1 MGAVMLSVIQFCH
14 GNQQQGR
21 RTCMVSILSFI
32 IVILIISILCFL
44 SGRRMA
50 ENRAEKKQNT
60 ENPTKGSRAA
70 QSIKHFLMRHPVMV
84 KGLLLFY
91 IAFAGCFTFPI
102 RSQPYPLDFTK
113 AYLLICSY
121 GIIGLGFAG
130 LYGEAKERTVYP
142 LTLLMTILGMVC
154 RYVLEYGE
162 ASNVYNFTML
172 NILSYIILI
181 PAFTVGAYHYIVK
194 YLISAR

>member
-1 MGAVMLSVIQFCH
+1 MFFVRAQNGGKQGGKKPKSGKSDKGKQGGPIHKTFSYAPSCH
-14 GNQQQGR
+14 G
-21 RTCMVSILSFI
+21 
-32 IVILIISILCFL
+32 
-44 SGRRMA
+44 
-50 ENRAEKKQNT
+50 
-60 ENPTKGSRAA
+60 KGSAF
-70 QSIKHFLMRHPVMV
+70 ILYCLC
-84 KGLLLFY
+84 GL
-91 IAFAGCFTFPI
+91 FPI

>member
-1 MGAVMLSVIQFCH
+1 MFFVRAQNG
-14 GNQQQGR
+14 GKQG
-21 RTCMVSILSFI
+21 
-32 IVILIISILCFL
+32 
-44 SGRRMA
+44 G
-50 ENRAEKKQNT
+50 KK
-60 ENPTKGSRAA
+60 PKYGKSDKGK
-70 QSIKHFLMRHPVMV
+70 QGGQINKKF
-84 KGLLLFY
+84 LLFY

>member
-1 MGAVMLSVIQFCH
+1 MYGQYPIFH
-14 GNQQQGR
+14 HRN
-21 RTCMVSILSFI
+21 F
-32 IVILIISILCFL
+32 
-44 SGRRMA
+44 
-50 ENRAEKKQNT
+50 NHK
-60 ENPTKGSRAA
+60 
-70 QSIKHFLMRHPVMV
+70 HPVFFV
-84 KGLLLFY
+84 RAQNGGEQGGKKTKCRKGLLLFY

-102 RSQPYPLDFTK
+102 RSHPFPLDFTK

-121 GIIGLGFAG
+121 GIIGWGFAG
-130 LYGEAKERTVYP
+130 LYGKAKERAVYP

>member
-1 MGAVMLSVIQFCH
+1 MFFVRAQNGGKQGGKKPKSGKPDKGKQGGPIHKTFSYAPSCH
-14 GNQQQGR
+14 G
-21 RTCMVSILSFI
+21 
-32 IVILIISILCFL
+32 
-44 SGRRMA
+44 
-50 ENRAEKKQNT
+50 
-60 ENPTKGSRAA
+60 
-70 QSIKHFLMRHPVMV
+70 

>member
-1 MGAVMLSVIQFCH
+1 MFFVRAQNG
-14 GNQQQGR
+14 GEQG
-21 RTCMVSILSFI
+21 
-32 IVILIISILCFL
+32 
-44 SGRRMA
+44 G
-50 ENRAEKKQNT
+50 KK
-60 ENPTKGSRAA
+60 TKCRKPDKRKQDGPIHKS
-70 QSIKHFLMRHPVMV
+70 
-84 KGLLLFY
+84 LFY

-121 GIIGLGFAG
+121 GIIGWGFAG
-130 LYGEAKERTVYP
+130 LYGKAKERAVYP

>member
-1 MGAVMLSVIQFCH
+1 
-14 GNQQQGR
+14 
-21 RTCMVSILSFI
+21 
-32 IVILIISILCFL
+32 
-44 SGRRMA
+44 
-50 ENRAEKKQNT
+50 
-60 ENPTKGSRAA
+60 
-70 QSIKHFLMRHPVMV
+70 MV

-91 IAFAGCFTFPI
+91 IAFVGCFTFPI

-154 RYVLEYGE
+154 RYVLNMERHPM
-162 ASNVYNFTML
+162 S
-172 NILSYIILI
+172 IILPCSI
-181 PAFTVGAYHYIVK
+181 FCLT
-194 YLISAR
+194 

>member
-50 ENRAEKKQNT
+50 ENRAAKNPNA
-60 ENPTKGSRAA
+60 ENRTNGNRTA
-70 QSIKHFLMRHPVMV
+70 QSINHFLMRHPVMV

-102 RSQPYPLDFTK
+102 RSQPFPLDFTK

-121 GIIGLGFAG
+121 GIIGWGFAG
-130 LYGEAKERTVYP
+130 LYGKAKERAVYP

-154 RYVLEYGE
+154 RYGLEHG
-162 ASNVYNFTML
+162 
-172 NILSYIILI
+172 
-181 PAFTVGAYHYIVK
+181 
-194 YLISAR
+194 

>member
-1 MGAVMLSVIQFCH
+1 
-14 GNQQQGR
+14 
-21 RTCMVSILSFI
+21 MVSILSFI

-50 ENRAEKKQNT
+50 ENRAAKNPNA
-60 ENPTKGSRAA
+60 ENRTNGNRTA
-70 QSIKHFLMRHPVMV
+70 QSINHFLMRHPVMV

-181 PAFTVGAYHYIVK
+181 PAFTMGAYHYIVK

>member
-1 MGAVMLSVIQFCH
+1 
-14 GNQQQGR
+14 
-21 RTCMVSILSFI
+21 MVRILYFI

-44 SGRRMA
+44 SGRRRTG
-50 ENRAEKKQNT
+50 NQTNGK
-60 ENPTKGSRAA
+60 PGISITKSFF
-70 QSIKHFLMRHPVMV
+70 IHHPVIV
-84 KGLLLFY
+84 KSLLLFY

-102 RSQPYPLDFTK
+102 RSQPFPLDFTK
-113 AYLLICSY
+113 AYLLVCSY

-162 ASNVYNFTML
+162 ASNVYNFTLL

>member
-1 MGAVMLSVIQFCH
+1 MLLRNHRLGIC
-14 GNQQQGR
+14 R
-21 RTCMVSILSFI
+21 
-32 IVILIISILCFL
+32 
-44 SGRRMA
+44 
-50 ENRAEKKQNT
+50 
-60 ENPTKGSRAA
+60 
-70 QSIKHFLMRHPVMV
+70 
-84 KGLLLFY
+84 
-91 IAFAGCFTFPI
+91 
-102 RSQPYPLDFTK
+102 PLREGK
-113 AYLLICSY
+113 R
-121 GIIGLGFAG
+121 
-130 LYGEAKERTVYP
+130 EAVYP

>member
-1 MGAVMLSVIQFCH
+1 MFFVRAQNG
-14 GNQQQGR
+14 GEQG
-21 RTCMVSILSFI
+21 
-32 IVILIISILCFL
+32 
-44 SGRRMA
+44 G
-50 ENRAEKKQNT
+50 KKSKCRKPDKRKQDG
-60 ENPTKGSRAA
+60 PIHKS
-70 QSIKHFLMRHPVMV
+70 FLMRHPVMV

-102 RSQPYPLDFTK
+102 RSQPFPLDFTK

-121 GIIGLGFAG
+121 GIIGWGFAG
-130 LYGEAKERTVYP
+130 LYGKAKERAVYP

>member
-1 MGAVMLSVIQFCH
+1 MFFVRAQNGGKQGGKKSKCRKPDKRKQDGPIHKSFSYAPSCH
-14 GNQQQGR
+14 G
-21 RTCMVSILSFI
+21 
-32 IVILIISILCFL
+32 
-44 SGRRMA
+44 
-50 ENRAEKKQNT
+50 
-60 ENPTKGSRAA
+60 KGSAFILYCLCR
-70 QSIKHFLMRHPVMV
+70 
-84 KGLLLFY
+84 LFY
-91 IAFAGCFTFPI
+91 ISHKKPALSPGFH
-102 RSQPYPLDFTK
+102 Q

-121 GIIGLGFAG
+121 GIIGWGFAG
-130 LYGEAKERTVYP
+130 LYGKAKERAVYP

>member
-1 MGAVMLSVIQFCH
+1 
-14 GNQQQGR
+14 
-21 RTCMVSILSFI
+21 
-32 IVILIISILCFL
+32 
-44 SGRRMA
+44 MA
-50 ENRAEKKQNT
+50 ENRAAKNPNA
-60 ENPTKGSRAA
+60 ENRTNGNRTA
-70 QSIKHFLMRHPVMV
+70 QSINHFLMRHPVMV

-102 RSQPYPLDFTK
+102 RSQPFPLDFTK

-121 GIIGLGFAG
+121 GIIGWGFAG
-130 LYGEAKERTVYP
+130 LYGKAKERAVYP